1 MARPVPFRRTSE
13 DLGKPLLIEVL
24 EEHRRPVGT
33 SLVVEARLRL
43 TNQTG
48 VPIRVESYAL
58 RSAAPPEVDDEA
70 AVRREVE
77 TSRARLRHA
86 LEGSVLE
93 PDEPVVGWVVHGL
106 GRPNYGEPRW
116 TIEIVDAEGESHRT
130 DWPPR

>member
-1 MARPVPFRRTSE
+1 VAPRVPFQRTSE

-24 EEHRRPVGT
+24 EEYRRPVGT

-58 RSAAPPEVDDEA
+58 RSAAPPAVEDEA

-77 TSRARLRHA
+77 TSRAGLAHA
-86 LEGSVLE
+86 LEGSLLE
-93 PDEPVVGWVVHGL
+93 PGEPVVGWVVHGL

-116 TIEIVDAEGESHRT
+116 TIEIVDVDGGSHRREV
-130 DWPPR
+130 PAR